1 MSSAFD
7 DILIDNKQNVESVD
21 SALTDELEKDLYK
34 HLCGFRDGNMNFPY
48 VVQITK
54 MLLDFRQNGY
64 MSYIINH
71 KELPDNLQ
79 DLLYTD
85 NIYDHFIEASQ
96 RVVKFMLYEY
106 ERDFIDECIRGK
118 DSSAKNFAQI
128 CNHLPAINIRIKN
141 FKYDLAIQDV
151 SEAIPI
157 KALKS
162 AFSSQIQTI
171 KGIVIAASHVSSSI
185 SMMVIECDNC
195 EYFHIIDFNKAGKL
209 GNLSK
214 DKCPECEEGKLKVV
228 ETQVD
233 DTQIITLQD
242 LNDATTF
249 STSTPVSLRCKVS
262 QELTNKIQIGDSVI
276 VTGLLR
282 LDLDDKEGKKQYND
296 KVKSNDYYN
305 QMSEYRL
312 TTGSGPSFDRIFQVN
327 FIETNKVDD
336 FSNFEDALE
345 KIKELQK
352 RPDLYEL
359 LIKSFCPKIYGHEAE
374 KEGILLA
381 LVGGVGRNT
390 TNGNIDKRG
399 NIHVMFISD
408 PSTGKS
414 EMLKYTAKLM
424 NRGLYVSATSSTK
437 VGLTGSVRKDEAS
450 GKYMIEA
457 GGILRA
463 NGSVMCIDEI
473 GKLDADSQAAIYE
486 VAEQETCTFA
496 KAGIVKTFDVNI
508 TLIVGGN
515 PRDGRYNPTLTTGQN
530 MSQFEAPFLSR
541 FDAKYLLRDIP
552 IEETDKN
559 IVAHVLN
566 QTNGEFDTT
575 GLIEFDL
582 LAKYIQYIRNYGV
595 QPKLTKAAIKYLQ
608 EYYWNQRKNY
618 NPDDPTSPVPI
629 AVRELEGIDR
639 MCKARARLTNQEIVD
654 VKDVMKVTKTFEKM
668 LYNLAYDKETGQ
680 IDTSGMNGAKPSK
693 EMGKEAI
700 VLKELKELAKNQGT
714 DDRIDPRTFYNHC
727 KAKKLGNES
736 EIEKILEN
744 YQGLGM
750 LMITSEA
757 IIINTKE

>member
-7 DILIDNKQNVESVD
+7 ILKDDDNKLSAESKEL
-21 SALTDELEKDLYK
+21 ALTSELEKDLHTHFNSFQDKELNY
-34 HLCGFRDGNMNFPY
+34 PY
-48 VVQITK
+48 IIQITK
-54 MLLDFRQNGY
+54 MLMDFRQTGY

-71 KELPDNLQ
+71 KELTENLH

-85 NIYDHFIEASQ
+85 NIYDDFIEAAEK
-96 RVVKFMLYEY
+96 VVKYMLYEY

-118 DSSAKNFAQI
+118 EGVKNFTQI
-128 CNHLPAINIRIKN
+128 SNHLPAVNIRIKN
-141 FKYDLAIQDV
+141 FKYDLSIQDV
-151 SEAIPI
+151 GEAIPI

-195 EYFHIIDFNKAGKL
+195 DYFHIIDFNKAGKL

-214 DKCPECEEGKLKVV
+214 DKCPHCEEGKLKVI

-249 STSTPVSLRCKVS
+249 STSTPVSLQCKVS
-262 QELTNKIQIGDSVI
+262 QELTNKVQIGDSV
-276 VTGLLR
+276 VATGLLR
-282 LDLDDKEGKKQYND
+282 INLDDKEGKKQFMD
-296 KVKSNDYYN
+296 KVKNNDYYN
-305 QMSEYRL
+305 QLSEFRL
-312 TTGSGPSFDRIFQVN
+312 TSGSGPQFDNIFQVN
-327 FIETNKVDD
+327 FIETNKIDD
-336 FSNFEDALE
+336 FSNFDDVRE
-345 KIKELQK
+345 KINELQK

-359 LIKSFCPKIYGHEAE
+359 LIKSYCPKIYGHEAE

-390 TNGNIDKRG
+390 TNGQIDKRG

-414 EMLKYTAKLM
+414 ELLKYTAKLM

-437 VGLTGSVRKDEAS
+437 VGLTGSVRKDEVS

-552 IEETDKN
+552 KEDTDKKTVRH
-559 IVAHVLN
+559 ILK
-566 QTNGEFDTT
+566 QTNGEFDTN

-582 LAKYIQYIRNYGV
+582 LGKYVQYIRNYGV
-595 QPKLTKAAIKYLQ
+595 QPKLSEAAMEHLENYFWEK
-608 EYYWNQRKNY
+608 RKNY
-618 NPDDPTSPVPI
+618 NPEDPTSPAPI
-629 AVRELEGIDR
+629 SFRELEGIDR
-639 MCKARARLTNQEIVD
+639 MCRARARLINKEIVD
-654 VKDVMKVTKTFEKM
+654 VEDLQKIISRHEQMI
-668 LYNLAYDKETGQ
+668 YSINYDKETGQ
-680 IDTSGMNGAKPSK
+680 VDMNIGNGGKSAGEKAKEIK
-693 EMGKEAI
+693 
-700 VLKELKELAKNQGT
+700 VLNELKTMVQTQGS
-714 DDRIDPRTFYNHC
+714 DDRIDPRVFYKHC
-727 KAKKLGNES
+727 KVKGLGTEA
-736 EIEKILEN
+736 EIERILEN
-744 YQGLGM
+744 YQGLG
-750 LMITSEA
+750 LLILTSEV
-757 IIINTKE
+757 IIVNTKE